1 MFELFTSLNQRV
13 TKFVMKYRITHIQTL
28 LFTYESLL
36 SKLITIK
43 SFTPYSTTWNE
54 TKASSTNDESL
65 AKSNMQALEHNIYE
79 EFEDAHLEYANCNS
93 HQTNK
98 YYEIVIYGLAKAL
111 KCDN

>member
-1 MFELFTSLNQRV
+1 
-13 TKFVMKYRITHIQTL
+13 MKYRITHIQTL
-28 LFTYESLL
+28 LFTYKSLL
-36 SKLITIK
+36 SSLIATK
-43 SFTPYSTTWNE
+43 SFTAFSTTWNE
-54 TKASSTNDESL
+54 TKATSTNDESL
-65 AKSNMQALEHNIYE
+65 AKPNMQALAHHIYE

>member
-1 MFELFTSLNQRV
+1 
-13 TKFVMKYRITHIQTL
+13 
-28 LFTYESLL
+28 
-36 SKLITIK
+36 
-43 SFTPYSTTWNE
+43 
-54 TKASSTNDESL
+54 
-65 AKSNMQALEHNIYE
+65 MQALEHHIYE